1 VPHRSL
7 LVLRALP
14 VAVADATPPR
24 ERLREQAALAARLL
38 DAGWFHPDLNPDNFV
53 RMQGGGL
60 AVLDLQSLRRTAL
73 RARAGRAMA
82 ARLLLEADDVPLD
95 DAAAILA
102 DAGLVAPGDAGLRP
116 AAAALAAAFLRTRV
130 RRCLQTSTEFVRG
143 AWAGLVE
150 HRQRA
155 PLPAGRWAAGGSEL
169 RQAWLGQRLLAVFE
183 RRPPVL
189 GGYRHGSWWR
199 PGRHSVYVP
208 AAISEASLVSE
219 LRVLTAGHARY
230 RWLLQVG
237 QAEELDAL
245 RRVRR
250 RYLEE

>member
-1 VPHRSL
+1 
-7 LVLRALP
+7 
-14 VAVADATPPR
+14 
-24 ERLREQAALAARLL
+24 
-38 DAGWFHPDLNPDNFV
+38 
-53 RMQGGGL
+53 
-60 AVLDLQSLRRTAL
+60 
-73 RARAGRAMA
+73 MA

-95 DAAAILA
+95 DAAAIVA
-102 DAGLVAPGDAGLRP
+102 AAGLVPAGDALLRP
-116 AAAALAAAFLRTRV
+116 AAAALAAAVLRTRV
-130 RRCLQTSTEFVRG
+130 RRCMQTSTEFVRT
-143 AWAGLVE
+143 ATAGSIE

-155 PLPAGRWAAGGSEL
+155 PLPAGRWVGGGAEL

-183 RRPPVL
+183 RRSPVL
-189 GGYRHGSWWR
+189 AGYRHGSWWR

-219 LRVLTAGHARY
+219 LRVLTEGHARY